1 MPDALL
7 EILIKDIRDSAAHRL
22 IVDIEDIEETLNEL
36 SNFMFDV
43 RAAQALDSIV
53 DFSQLSNTKERCTTN
68 PTVICYLSSIFNQL
82 NVDTLAL
89 NVIPDKIGNSLLS
102 PEIVS
107 TLWSNV
113 DSEGLKFDDCLKSF
127 FEALLDPCL
136 CGILQ

>member
-53 DFSQLSNTKERCTTN
+53 DFS
-68 PTVICYLSSIFNQL
+68 
-82 NVDTLAL
+82 
-89 NVIPDKIGNSLLS
+89 
-102 PEIVS
+102 
-107 TLWSNV
+107 
-113 DSEGLKFDDCLKSF
+113 
-127 FEALLDPCL
+127 
-136 CGILQ
+136 